1 MNTNHVL
8 RLIGREL
15 FRLSEH
21 AASVSNLC
29 YTNAQLSSLSEL
41 RLGFQRQALGQIEDA
56 MVDLA
61 GLLDELDR
69 CMAESD
75 RQEFSPS
82 PAEGSQLPTQEEA
95 KPAPKPRRRR
105 KAS

>member
-1 MNTNHVL
+1 MNTNQVL
-8 RLIGREL
+8 RIIGREL

-21 AASVSNLC
+21 ARSVSNLC
-29 YTNAQLSSLSEL
+29 YTNAQLSSLSEM

-69 CMAESD
+69 CMAEAE
-75 RQEFSPS
+75 RQDVNPPVSITAPQS
-82 PAEGSQLPTQEEA
+82 PAEVE
-95 KPAPKPRRRR
+95 PASKPRRRR